1 MDVLQFNRLLRNIGS
16 DRRAL
21 EKIYQ
26 EYYPKL
32 VLHLRYRF
40 GNLLSPDDIAED
52 VFLALMRSPPQ
63 RKVDHPTAWLMGLA
77 DHKAIDLLRKYHKA
91 IDLLRKYR
99 KETDLPETLAMP
111 PPFDNVILRSDVR
124 QELKTL
130 DKETQEIVYLHI
142 WEGYSLKE
150 ISDLKNIGYETVRK
164 KTSRAYRQLE
174 KLFRKGE
181 EP

>member
-1 MDVLQFNRLLRNIGS
+1 MDVLQFNRLLRNMGS

-21 EKIYQ
+21 EKIYA
-26 EYYPKL
+26 EYYPKI

-40 GNLLSPDDIAED
+40 GDLISPDDVAEE
-52 VFLALMRSPPQ
+52 VFLSLMRSPPQ
-63 RKVDHPTAWLMGLA
+63 KEVEHPTAWLMGLA
-77 DHKAIDLLRKYHKA
+77 DHKAIDLLRKY
-91 IDLLRKYR
+91 R
-99 KETDLPETLAMP
+99 EEEELPETLAMP

-124 QELKTL
+124 QELQTL
-130 DKETQEIVYLHI
+130 DKETQEIIYLHI

-164 KTSRAYRQLE
+164 KTSRAYQKLE
-174 KLFRKGE
+174 KLFLKGE

>member
-1 MDVLQFNRLLRNIGS
+1 MDVLQFNRLLRNMGS

-21 EKIYQ
+21 EKIYA
-26 EYYPKL
+26 EYYPKI

-40 GNLLSPDDIAED
+40 GDLISPDDVAEE
-52 VFLALMRSPPQ
+52 VFLSLMRSPPQ
-63 RKVDHPTAWLMGLA
+63 KEVEHPTAWLMGLA
-77 DHKAIDLLRKYHKA
+77 DHKAIDLLRKY
-91 IDLLRKYR
+91 RE
-99 KETDLPETLAMP
+99 ETDLPETLAMP

-124 QELKTL
+124 QELQTL
-130 DKETQEIVYLHI
+130 DKETQEIIYLHI

-164 KTSRAYRQLE
+164 KTSRAYQKLE
-174 KLFRKGE
+174 KLFLKGE